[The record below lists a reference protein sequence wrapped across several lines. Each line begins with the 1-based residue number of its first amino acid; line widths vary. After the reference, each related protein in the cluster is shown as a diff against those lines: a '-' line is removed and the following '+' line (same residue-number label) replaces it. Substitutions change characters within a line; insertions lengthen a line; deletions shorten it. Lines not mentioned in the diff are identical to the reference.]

1 MNINGEEETSM
12 RLKSQVGQRKGAL
25 RSDLRIRIPANL
37 LDKEFPDIHDLA
49 ARLRFS
55 PAEGRIWLDDSRMIL
70 LRTEAFGA
78 LRQELIESL
87 GVESARGLLTR
98 MGYLAGSKDAALA
111 RKVRPGQCQTSMF
124 MVGPQMHGLE
134 GVVRVEPV
142 RLEIDSATGHFY
154 CEVLWIDSSEDESH
168 MAIYGVGSEPACW
181 MQTGYASGY
190 SSEFMGKR
198 ILFRE
203 TECSSAGAKNCR
215 VIGKPVEEWDDPEED
230 LRYFQARPLTRRPAA
245 RNSGAGAAVHTPVA
259 AGAGAQVKGGAGKG
273 AVAIGAS
280 AGFFGVIHRI
290 DRVAPTCAT
299 VLLLGESGVGKSMF
313 ACEVHAKSGRADK
326 PFVQLNC
333 AAIPDQ
339 LMESELFGVDK
350 GAYTGVTESRT
361 GRFEAA
367 DGGTLFLDEV
377 ALLSLT
383 AQAKLLRV
391 LQSGDLEHLGST
403 KTRKVDVRV
412 VAATN
417 ENLAVA
423 VEEGR
428 FRKDLF
434 YRLNVFPILIPPLRE
449 RRADI
454 PLLLERL
461 LRDLCA
467 RHGRQVS
474 GVTNRAMQALLTHQW
489 PGNIR
494 ELENV
499 LERGII
505 LADKGG
511 AIDVPHLFSVDENRA
526 NSTQLG
532 LSELG
537 ALTPASTREMED
549 AKGVGRTVDDWAAS
563 IIRSQDATLGQIEAA
578 LLHAALES
586 AQGNVSKA
594 ATLLGLS
601 RAQMDYR
608 TKKTPVTG
616 GSAPA
621 APHSIVKGIS
631 PARMGTARET

>member
-1 MNINGEEETSM
+1 MQSKSIVADAEAPPGVSL
-12 RLKSQVGQRKGAL
+12 RLH
-25 RSDLRIRIPANL
+25 IP
-37 LDKEFPDIHDLA
+37 DKIHDKIFPNIRDLA
-49 ARLRFS
+49 ERLHFS
-55 PAEGRIWLDDSRMIL
+55 PTDGRIWLDDSRMIL

-111 RKVRPGQCQTSMF
+111 RKVRPGDNQTNMF

-134 GVVRVEPV
+134 GVVRAEPV
-142 RLEIDSATGHFY
+142 RLDIDSASGHFY
-154 CEVLWIDSSEDESH
+154 CEVIWKDSSEDESH
-168 MAIYGVGSEPACW
+168 ISIYGLGSEPACW

-190 SSEFMGKR
+190 SSAFMGKR

-203 TECSSAGAKNCR
+203 VECSSTGATHCR
-215 VIGKPVEEWDDPEED
+215 VIGKPVEDWDDPQLDIKYLEAQP
-230 LRYFQARPLTRRPAA
+230 LQQRRGVAPSSAPQRPP
-245 RNSGAGAAVHTPVA
+245 GVPPQPG
-259 AGAGAQVKGGAGKG
+259 GGAVGG
-273 AVAIGAS
+273 HAVAIGAS

-290 DRVAPTCAT
+290 NRVAGTRAS

-313 ACEVHAKSGRADK
+313 ACEVHSKSARADK
-326 PFVQLNC
+326 PFIQLNC
-333 AAIPDQ
+333 AAMPEQ

-350 GAYTGVTESRT
+350 GAYTGVSESRP

-367 DGGTLFLDEV
+367 DGGTIFLDEI
-377 ALLSLT
+377 AMLSLT

-391 LQSGDLEHLGST
+391 LQTGELEHLGST
-403 KTRKVDVRV
+403 RTRKVDVRV

-417 ENLAVA
+417 ENLKVA
-423 VEEGR
+423 VDEGR
-428 FRKDLF
+428 FRKDLY

-454 PLLLERL
+454 PLLLENL
-461 LRDLCA
+461 LRELCQ

-505 LADKGG
+505 LADEGG
-511 AIDVPHLFSVDENRA
+511 AIDIPHLFSVDENPA

-537 ALTPASTREMED
+537 ALTPAMPNLAETTGMEPGPRGAAGSGSID
-549 AKGVGRTVDDWAAS
+549 EWASNVIAGQQS
-563 IIRSQDATLGQIEAA
+563 TLGQIEDALMQAA
-578 LLHAALES
+578 LKS
-586 AQGNVSKA
+586 AQGNISKA
-594 ATLLGLS
+594 ANLLGIT

-608 TKKTPVTG
+608 TKKL
-616 GSAPA
+616 
-621 APHSIVKGIS
+621 PH
-631 PARMGTARET
+631 AR

>member
-1 MNINGEEETSM
+1 MQPTSTM
-12 RLKSQVGQRKGAL
+12 ADVPDRPGVSLRLH
-25 RSDLRIRIPANL
+25 IP
-37 LDKEFPDIHDLA
+37 DKIDDKIFPNFRDLA
-49 ARLRFS
+49 ERLHFS
-55 PAEGRIWLDDSRMIL
+55 PTDGRIWLDDSRMIL
-70 LRTEAFGA
+70 LRTEAFSA

-98 MGYLAGSKDAALA
+98 MGYLAGTKDAALA
-111 RKVRPGQCQTSMF
+111 RKVRPGESQTNMF
-124 MVGPQMHGLE
+124 MVGPQMHCLE
-134 GVVRVEPV
+134 GVVRAEPV

-154 CEVLWIDSSEDESH
+154 CEVLWKDSSEDESH
-168 MAIYGVGSEPACW
+168 IAIYGLGSEPACW

-190 SSEFMGKR
+190 SSAFMGKR

-203 TECSSAGAKNCR
+203 IECGSTGASHCR
-215 VIGKPVEEWDDPEED
+215 VIGKPVEQWDDPELD
-230 LRYFQARPLTRRPAA
+230 LKYLQAQPLQQRAEAASGARRQLPGLPPRPGGAGDPAA
-245 RNSGAGAAVHTPVA
+245 RSG
-259 AGAGAQVKGGAGKG
+259 
-273 AVAIGAS
+273 AIGAS

-290 DRVAPTCAT
+290 NRVASTRAT

-313 ACEVHAKSGRADK
+313 ACEVHSKSARADK

-333 AAIPDQ
+333 AAMPEQ

-350 GAYTGVTESRT
+350 GAYTGVSESRP

-367 DGGTLFLDEV
+367 DGGTIFLDEI
-377 ALLSLT
+377 AMLSLT

-391 LQSGDLEHLGST
+391 LQTGELEHLGST

-417 ENLAVA
+417 ENLKVA
-423 VEEGR
+423 VDEGR
-428 FRKDLF
+428 FRKDLY

-454 PLLLERL
+454 PLLLENL
-461 LRDLCA
+461 LRELCQ

-505 LADKGG
+505 LADEGG
-511 AIDVPHLFSVDENRA
+511 AIDIPHLFSVDENPA

-537 ALTPASTREMED
+537 ALTPAMPNLAETTGMGPAARD
-549 AKGVGRTVDDWAAS
+549 ASSGGSIDEWAS
-563 IIRSQDATLGQIEAA
+563 SVIQRQQSTLGQIEDALMQAA
-578 LLHAALES
+578 LKS
-586 AQGNVSKA
+586 AHGNISKA
-594 ATLLGLS
+594 ASLLGIT

-608 TKKTPVTG
+608 TKKL
-616 GSAPA
+616 
-621 APHSIVKGIS
+621 PH
-631 PARMGTARET
+631 AR

>member
-1 MNINGEEETSM
+1 M
-12 RLKSQVGQRKGAL
+12 QVKTRAGKARTGGP
-25 RSDLRIRIPANL
+25 DGLRINIP
-37 LDKEFPDIHDLA
+37 DDLA
-49 ARLRFS
+49 DQTFAGIRELAERLHFS
-55 PAEGRIWLDDSRMIL
+55 PTDGRIWLDDSRMIL

-87 GVESARGLLTR
+87 GQEAARGLLTR
-98 MGYLAGSKDAALA
+98 MGYLCGSRDAALA
-111 RKVRPGQCQTSMF
+111 RKVFPDGDPVSAF

-134 GVVRVEPV
+134 GLVRVEPV
-142 RLEIDSATGHFY
+142 RLEMDSASGHFY

-168 MAIYGVGSEPACW
+168 MAIYGVGSEAACW

-190 SSEFMGKR
+190 CSEFMGKR

-203 TECSSAGAKNCR
+203 VECASSGAKNCR
-215 VIGKPVEEWDDPEED
+215 VIGKPAEEWDDPEAD
-230 LRYFQARPLTRRPAA
+230 LVYLQAHPLAA
-245 RNSGAGAAVHTPVA
+245 QV
-259 AGAGAQVKGGAGKG
+259 AGAGSE

-280 AGFFGVIHRI
+280 SGFFGVIHRI
-290 DRVAPTCAT
+290 NRVAPTRAT

-313 ACEVHAKSGRADK
+313 ACEVHTKSTRADK
-326 PFVQLNC
+326 AFVQLNC
-333 AAIPDQ
+333 AAIPEQ

-350 GAYTGVTESRT
+350 GAYTGVTETRG

-391 LQSGDLEHLGST
+391 LQSGEFEHLGST
-403 KTRKVDVRV
+403 RTRKVDVRV

-417 ENLAVA
+417 ENLAIEVQ
-423 VEEGR
+423 EGR
-428 FRKDLF
+428 FRKDLY

-461 LRDLCA
+461 LRDLCR
-467 RHGRQVS
+467 RHARQVS
-474 GVTNRAMQALLTHQW
+474 GVTNRAMQALLTYRW

-505 LADKGG
+505 LADDGG
-511 AIDVPHLFSVDENRA
+511 AIDIVHLRSVDENPA
-526 NSTQLG
+526 HSDQLG
-532 LSELG
+532 MSELG
-537 ALTPASTREMED
+537 ALTRED
-549 AKGVGRTVDDWAAS
+549 AMSSKSEGDGSIDAWAQS
-563 IIRSQDATLGQIEAA
+563 IIKAQNSTLGDIEAA
-578 LLHAALES
+578 LLKAALTS

-608 TKKTPVTG
+608 TKK
-616 GSAPA
+616 SQ
-621 APHSIVKGIS
+621 
-631 PARMGTARET
+631 

>member
-1 MNINGEEETSM
+1 MQVKSKGVKPEAGM
-12 RLKSQVGQRKGAL
+12 RD
-25 RSDLRIRIPANL
+25 DLRIDISQKMAN
-37 LDKEFPDIHDLA
+37 KAFPDLRELVE
-49 ARLRFS
+49 RLHFS
-55 PAEGRIWLDDSRMIL
+55 PTDGRIWMDDSRMFL

-98 MGYLAGSKDAALA
+98 MGYLCGSKAAALA
-111 RKVRPGQCQTSMF
+111 RKVRPGGCQTTAF
-124 MVGPQMHGLE
+124 MMGPQMHALE
-134 GVVRVEPV
+134 GVVKVEPL
-142 RLEIDSATGHFY
+142 RLEMDSATGHFY
-154 CEVLWIDSSEDESH
+154 CEVLWSDSSEDESH
-168 MAIYGVGSEPACW
+168 MAIYGVGAESACW

-190 SSEFMGKR
+190 SSAFMGKR

-203 TECSSAGAKNCR
+203 VECASAGDKNCKA
-215 VIGKPVEEWDDPEED
+215 IGKPVEEWDDPEID
-230 LRYFQARPLTRRPAA
+230 LQYLLAQPLATTPSTPGVVR
-245 RNSGAGAAVHTPVA
+245 SGR
-259 AGAGAQVKGGAGKG
+259 QS
-273 AVAIGAS
+273 VAIGAS
-280 AGFFGVIHRI
+280 SGYFGVIHRI
-290 DRVAPTCAT
+290 NRVAPTRAS

-313 ACEVHAKSGRADK
+313 ACEVHAKSTRADK

-333 AAIPDQ
+333 AAIPEQ

-350 GAYTGVTESRT
+350 GAYTGVTESRV

-391 LQSGDLEHLGST
+391 LQSGEFEHLGST

-412 VAATN
+412 VTATN
-417 ENLAVA
+417 ENLGVA

-428 FRKDLF
+428 FRKDLY

-461 LRDLCA
+461 LGELCA

-474 GVTNRAMQALLTHQW
+474 GVTNRAMEALLTYHW

-505 LADKGG
+505 LADEGG
-511 AIDVPHLFSVDENRA
+511 AIDIPHLRSGDENPV
-526 NSTQLG
+526 NPGQPG

-537 ALTPASTREMED
+537 ALTHSALPAAESN
-549 AKGVGRTVDDWAAS
+549 KGAAVAIDDWAAS
-563 IIRSQDATLGQIEAA
+563 IIRTQDATLGQIEAA
-578 LLHAALES
+578 LLQAALKS
-586 AQGNVSKA
+586 ANGNVSKA

-608 TKKTPVTG
+608 TKKVQ
-616 GSAPA
+616 
-621 APHSIVKGIS
+621 
-631 PARMGTARET
+631 

>member
-1 MNINGEEETSM
+1 MDLTSKTA
-12 RLKSQVGQRKGAL
+12 RPKRGA
-25 RSDLRIRIPANL
+25 RADLRINLPANM
-37 LDKEFPDIHDLA
+37 LDKAFPDIRDLA
-49 ARLRFS
+49 ERLHFS
-55 PAEGRIWLDDSRMIL
+55 PSDGRIWLDDSRMIL

-111 RKVRPGQCQTSMF
+111 RKVRPGACEKSAF

-134 GVVRVEPV
+134 GIVRVELV
-142 RLEIDSATGHFY
+142 QLEMDSATGHFF
-154 CEVLWIDSSEDESH
+154 CEVLWTDSSEDESH

-190 SSEFMGKR
+190 TSEFMGKR

-203 TECSSAGAKNCR
+203 TECTSAGAKNCR
-215 VIGKPVEEWDDPEED
+215 VIGKPVEEWDDPEKD
-230 LRYFQARPLTRRPAA
+230 LQYLQAQPLAPRQGGRAG
-245 RNSGAGAAVHTPVA
+245 NVGAAVHAPVVPT
-259 AGAGAQVKGGAGKG
+259 GAVTAVSCTTGSGP
-273 AVAIGAS
+273 VAIGAS

-290 DRVAPTCAT
+290 NRVAPTRAT

-313 ACEVHAKSGRADK
+313 ACEVHSKSGRADK

-333 AAIPDQ
+333 AAIPEQ

-391 LQSGDLEHLGST
+391 LQSGELEHLGST

-417 ENLAVA
+417 ENLGVA

-428 FRKDLF
+428 FRKDLY

-461 LRDLCA
+461 LRELCA

-474 GVTNRAMQALLTHQW
+474 GVTSRAMQALLTYQW

-505 LADKGG
+505 LADEGG
-511 AIDVPHLFSVDENRA
+511 AIDIPHLFSVEENPA

-537 ALTPASTREMED
+537 ALTPDSARSIERS
-549 AKGVGRTVDDWAAS
+549 KGTGETIYDWAAT

-586 AQGNVSKA
+586 AHGNVSKA

-608 TKKTPVTG
+608 TKK
-616 GSAPA
+616 SQ
-621 APHSIVKGIS
+621 
-631 PARMGTARET
+631 

>member
-1 MNINGEEETSM
+1 MQSKSTVADAGAGPGVSLRLHIPDKIEDKIFPNI
-12 RLKSQVGQRKGAL
+12 R
-25 RSDLRIRIPANL
+25 
-37 LDKEFPDIHDLA
+37 DLA
-49 ARLRFS
+49 ERLHFS
-55 PAEGRIWLDDSRMIL
+55 PTDGRIWLDDSRMIL

-111 RKVRPGQCQTSMF
+111 RKVRPGDNQIDMF

-134 GVVRVEPV
+134 GVVRAEPV

-154 CEVLWIDSSEDESH
+154 CEVVWKDSSEDESH
-168 MAIYGVGSEPACW
+168 ISIYGLGSEPACW

-190 SSEFMGKR
+190 SSAFMGKR

-203 TECSSAGAKNCR
+203 VECSSTGAAHCR
-215 VIGKPVEEWDDPEED
+215 VIGKPVEEWDDPELDMKYLEA
-230 LRYFQARPLTRRPAA
+230 QPLQQRRGVAPGSAPQPAFGA
-245 RNSGAGAAVHTPVA
+245 PLPAGGGSGGH
-259 AGAGAQVKGGAGKG
+259 

-290 DRVAPTCAT
+290 NRVAGTRAT

-313 ACEVHAKSGRADK
+313 ACEVHSKSPRANK
-326 PFVQLNC
+326 PLIQLNC
-333 AAIPDQ
+333 AAMPEQ

-350 GAYTGVTESRT
+350 GAYTGVNESRP

-367 DGGTLFLDEV
+367 DGGTIFLDEI
-377 ALLSLT
+377 ACLSLT

-391 LQSGDLEHLGST
+391 LQSGELEHLGST
-403 KTRKVDVRV
+403 RTRKVDVRV

-417 ENLAVA
+417 ENLKVA

-428 FRKDLF
+428 FRKDLY

-454 PLLLERL
+454 PLLLEKL
-461 LRDLCA
+461 LRELCQ
-467 RHGRQVS
+467 RLGRQVS

-505 LADKGG
+505 LADEGG
-511 AIDVPHLFSVDENRA
+511 AIDIPHLFSVDESPA

-532 LSELG
+532 LAELA
-537 ALTPASTREMED
+537 ALTPAMPSLAETTGLGPASGTSIDEW
-549 AKGVGRTVDDWAAS
+549 ASGVIARQQS
-563 IIRSQDATLGQIEAA
+563 TLGQIEDALMQAA
-578 LLHAALES
+578 LKS
-586 AQGNVSKA
+586 AHGNISKA
-594 ATLLGLS
+594 ASLLGIT

-608 TKKTPVTG
+608 TKKLPQ
-616 GSAPA
+616 P
-621 APHSIVKGIS
+621 
-631 PARMGTARET
+631 R

>member
-1 MNINGEEETSM
+1 MH
-12 RLKSQVGQRKGAL
+12 L
-25 RSDLRIRIPANL
+25 RSKTVRPKGGARTDLRINL
-37 LDKEFPDIHDLA
+37 PENMLGKVVPDIRDLTE
-49 ARLRFS
+49 RLHFS
-55 PAEGRIWLDDSRMIL
+55 PGDGRIWLDDSRMIL

-78 LRQELIESL
+78 LRQEMIESL

-111 RKVRPGQCQTSMF
+111 RKVRPDACERSAF

-134 GVVRVEPV
+134 GIVRAELVQ
-142 RLEIDSATGHFY
+142 LDMDSATGHFY
-154 CEVLWIDSSEDESH
+154 CEVLWMDSSEDESH

-190 SSEFMGKR
+190 TSEFMGKR

-203 TECSSAGAKNCR
+203 TECASAGAKNCR
-215 VIGKPVEEWDDPEED
+215 IIGKPVEQWDDPEKD
-230 LRYFQARPLTRRPAA
+230 LQYLQAQPLAPRQGGRAG
-245 RNSGAGAAVHTPVA
+245 SVGAGSVGGAACAAVLPT
-259 AGAGAQVKGGAGKG
+259 GAVTAVSRTARSGP
-273 AVAIGAS
+273 VAIGAS

-290 DRVAPTCAT
+290 NRVAPTRAT

-313 ACEVHAKSGRADK
+313 ACELHSKSSRADK
-326 PFVQLNC
+326 LFVQLNC
-333 AAIPDQ
+333 AAIPEQ

-350 GAYTGVTESRT
+350 GAYTGVTESRI

-391 LQSGDLEHLGST
+391 LQSGELEHLGST

-417 ENLAVA
+417 ENLGVA

-428 FRKDLF
+428 FRKDLY

-461 LRDLCA
+461 LRELCA
-467 RHGRQVS
+467 LHGRQVS

-505 LADKGG
+505 LADEGG
-511 AIDVPHLFSVDENRA
+511 AIDISHLFSVDENPA
-526 NSTQLG
+526 NATLMG

-537 ALTPASTREMED
+537 GLTLGPARAIEPS
-549 AKGVGRTVDDWAAS
+549 KGAGESIDDWAAT

-586 AQGNVSKA
+586 AGGNVTKA

-608 TKKTPVTG
+608 TKK
-616 GSAPA
+616 SQ
-621 APHSIVKGIS
+621 
-631 PARMGTARET
+631 

>member
-1 MNINGEEETSM
+1 MHSKT
-12 RLKSQVGQRKGAL
+12 KSTRPKDGA
-25 RSDLRIRIPANL
+25 RADLRINL
-37 LDKEFPDIHDLA
+37 PDNMLDKSFPDIRDLA
-49 ARLRFS
+49 ERLHFS
-55 PAEGRIWLDDSRMIL
+55 PSNGRIWLDDSRMIL

-87 GVESARGLLTR
+87 GIESARGLLTR

-111 RKVRPGQCQTSMF
+111 RKVRPGGCEKSAF

-134 GVVRVEPV
+134 GIVRAELVQ
-142 RLEIDSATGHFY
+142 LEMDSATGHFF
-154 CEVLWIDSSEDESH
+154 CEVLWMDSSEDESH

-190 SSEFMGKR
+190 TSEFMGKQ

-203 TECSSAGAKNCR
+203 TECVSAGAKNCR
-215 VIGKPVEEWDDPEED
+215 IIGKPVEEWED
-230 LRYFQARPLTRRPAA
+230 AEKDLQYMRAQPLAPRQ
-245 RNSGAGAAVHTPVA
+245 SGRAGSIGAAVLVPA
-259 AGAGAQVKGGAGKG
+259 IEAGAILAGSCTDRSG
-273 AVAIGAS
+273 PVAIGAS

-290 DRVAPTCAT
+290 NRVAPTRAT

-313 ACEVHAKSGRADK
+313 ACEVHGKSGRADK

-333 AAIPDQ
+333 AAIPEQ

-391 LQSGDLEHLGST
+391 LQSGELEHLGST

-417 ENLAVA
+417 ENLGVA

-428 FRKDLF
+428 FRKDLY

-461 LRDLCA
+461 LRELCV

-505 LADKGG
+505 LAEEGG
-511 AIDVPHLFSVDENRA
+511 AIDISHLFSLDENQA
-526 NSTQLG
+526 SSTLLG

-537 ALTPASTREMED
+537 ALIPDSARPIDSPKRAGESID
-549 AKGVGRTVDDWAAS
+549 NWAATV
-563 IIRSQDATLGQIEAA
+563 IRSQEATLGQIESA

-586 AQGNVSKA
+586 AHGNVSKA

-608 TKKTPVTG
+608 SKK
-616 GSAPA
+616 SQ
-621 APHSIVKGIS
+621 
-631 PARMGTARET
+631 

>member
-1 MNINGEEETSM
+1 MQVKSKGVKPEAGM
-12 RLKSQVGQRKGAL
+12 RD
-25 RSDLRIRIPANL
+25 DLRIDISQKMAN
-37 LDKEFPDIHDLA
+37 KAFPDLRELVE
-49 ARLRFS
+49 RLHFS
-55 PAEGRIWLDDSRMIL
+55 PTDGRIWMDDSRMFL

-98 MGYLAGSKDAALA
+98 MGYLCGSKAAALA
-111 RKVRPGQCQTSMF
+111 RKVRPGGCQTTAF
-124 MVGPQMHGLE
+124 MMGPQMHALE
-134 GVVRVEPV
+134 GVVKVEPL
-142 RLEIDSATGHFY
+142 RLEMDSATGHFY
-154 CEVLWIDSSEDESH
+154 CEVLWSDSSEDESH
-168 MAIYGVGSEPACW
+168 MAIYGVGAESACW

-190 SSEFMGKR
+190 SSAFMGKR

-203 TECSSAGAKNCR
+203 VECASAGDKNCKA
-215 VIGKPVEEWDDPEED
+215 IGKPVEEWDDPEID
-230 LRYFQARPLTRRPAA
+230 LQYLLAQPLATTPSTPGVVR
-245 RNSGAGAAVHTPVA
+245 SGR
-259 AGAGAQVKGGAGKG
+259 QS
-273 AVAIGAS
+273 VAIGAS
-280 AGFFGVIHRI
+280 SGYFGVIHRI
-290 DRVAPTCAT
+290 NRVAPTRAS

-313 ACEVHAKSGRADK
+313 ACEVHAKSTRADK

-333 AAIPDQ
+333 AAIPEQ

-350 GAYTGVTESRT
+350 GAYTGVTESRV

-391 LQSGDLEHLGST
+391 LQSGEFEHLGST

-412 VAATN
+412 VTATN
-417 ENLAVA
+417 ENLGVA

-428 FRKDLF
+428 FRKDLY

-461 LRDLCA
+461 LGELCA

-474 GVTNRAMQALLTHQW
+474 GVTNRAMEALLTYHW

-505 LADKGG
+505 LADDGG
-511 AIDVPHLFSVDENRA
+511 AIDIPHLRSAGEDPA
-526 NSTQLG
+526 NPGQLG

-537 ALTPASTREMED
+537 TLTYSAVPAD
-549 AKGVGRTVDDWAAS
+549 HGNKGAAVAIEDWATS
-563 IIRSQDATLGQIEAA
+563 IIRTQGATLGQIEAA
-578 LLHAALES
+578 LLQAALTS
-586 AQGNVSKA
+586 ANGNVSKA

-608 TKKTPVTG
+608 TKKTL
-616 GSAPA
+616 
-621 APHSIVKGIS
+621 
-631 PARMGTARET
+631 

>member
-1 MNINGEEETSM
+1 MQ
-12 RLKSQVGQRKGAL
+12 LKSKAVKPKGM
-25 RSDLRIRIPANL
+25 RDDLRIDVTQHMGNKA
-37 LDKEFPDIHDLA
+37 FPDLRELVE
-49 ARLRFS
+49 RLHFS
-55 PAEGRIWLDDSRMIL
+55 PTDGRIWMDDSRMFL

-98 MGYLAGSKDAALA
+98 MGYLCGSKAAALA
-111 RKVRPGQCQTSMF
+111 RKVRPAGCQTTAF
-124 MVGPQMHGLE
+124 MMGPQMHALE
-134 GVVRVEPV
+134 GVVKVEPL
-142 RLEIDSATGHFY
+142 RLEMDSATGHFY
-154 CEVLWIDSSEDESH
+154 CEVLWTESSEDEAH
-168 MAIYGVGSEPACW
+168 MAIYGVGTESACW

-190 SSEFMGKR
+190 SSAFMGKR

-203 TECSSAGAKNCR
+203 VECASAGDKHCIA
-215 VIGKPVEEWDDPEED
+215 IGKPVEEWDDPEID
-230 LRYFQARPLTRRPAA
+230 LQYLQAQPLATTPSTPKYVRAQPLATMPSTPGVVR
-245 RNSGAGAAVHTPVA
+245 SG
-259 AGAGAQVKGGAGKG
+259 GKS
-273 AVAIGAS
+273 VAIGAS
-280 AGFFGVIHRI
+280 SGYFGVIHRI
-290 DRVAPTCAT
+290 NRVAPTRAS

-313 ACEVHAKSGRADK
+313 ASEVHAKSQRADK

-333 AAIPDQ
+333 AAIPEQ

-350 GAYTGVTESRT
+350 GAYTGVTESRV

-391 LQSGDLEHLGST
+391 LQSGEFEHLGSN

-412 VAATN
+412 VTATN
-417 ENLAVA
+417 ENLSVA

-461 LRDLCA
+461 LGELCA

-474 GVTNRAMQALLTHQW
+474 GVTNRAMEALLTYHW

-505 LADKGG
+505 LAEDGG
-511 AIDVPHLFSVDENRA
+511 AIDIPHLRSAVDDPA
-526 NSTQLG
+526 NPGQLG

-537 ALTPASTREMED
+537 ALTYSEVPADDGNQGAGAAIE
-549 AKGVGRTVDDWAAS
+549 DWAAS
-563 IIRSQDATLGQIEAA
+563 IIRTQGATLGQIETALLQAA
-578 LLHAALES
+578 LSS
-586 AQGNVSKA
+586 ANGNVSKA
-594 ATLLGLS
+594 ASLLGLS

-608 TKKTPVTG
+608 TKK
-616 GSAPA
+616 AL
-621 APHSIVKGIS
+621 
-631 PARMGTARET
+631 